1 MTLCNARYCQREIYI
16 RDLFPWC
23 RSDILHPRPSK
34 FSRMC
39 APIHKVEVVETR
51 KYHQL
56 KHVRNPTSRVSP
68 DCNCMPASCN
78 AHLTFEKATSTLCSV
93 GRYSMTYAAAAK
105 HQFNMFGSAECISRK
120 RWKANI
126 PDLLQNYAL
135 ELRLCSDRFLG
146 YLNASCGPFNTIHLM
161 SRVV

>member
-1 MTLCNARYCQREIYI
+1 MHDTANEKSIYETF
-16 RDLFPWC
+16 FPGVVQT
-23 RSDILHPRPSK
+23 SYTHDHPSFQGCVPQSTKLRLWKPAK
-34 FSRMC
+34 Y
-39 APIHKVEVVETR
+39 I